1 MVLKLLRSFCS
12 DRAGGTAIEY
22 GLLLTL
28 ISIGLLAGLEAFSG
42 GLSNT
47 LTTIS
52 NSMDSAG
59 KG

>member
-1 MVLKLLRSFCS
+1 MVLKSLKSLYS
-12 DRAGGTAIEY
+12 DRTGGTAVEY

-28 ISIGLLAGLEAFSG
+28 ISIGLLAGLEAFG
-42 GLSNT
+42 DGLSNT

-59 KG
+59 KD